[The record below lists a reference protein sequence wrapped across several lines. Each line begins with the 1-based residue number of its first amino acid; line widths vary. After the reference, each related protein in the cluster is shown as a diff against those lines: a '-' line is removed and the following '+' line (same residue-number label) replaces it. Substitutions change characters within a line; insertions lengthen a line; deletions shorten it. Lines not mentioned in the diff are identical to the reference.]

1 MSRHD
6 TGLSGAGDW
15 LVKAAQRNP
24 EGLLLLAAGAAL
36 LMRSSATFMGSDN
49 RPKRRQ
55 QGRQGGQRDGGRH
68 GQQAAQQRDGGWTD
82 GVARAAETA
91 RDYASDVTGRVTET
105 ASSYA
110 SAVGDYATEAGRS
123 VSQQSARYARQA
135 QSTVSDT
142 VGHVVQEQP
151 LALVIA
157 GLAAGAAVA
166 AAFPPTDIERRTLGQ
181 AGERLTGYAS
191 QARDQL
197 RDATYAAGERLVS
210 SVEERGLSTDSLKDV
225 ARDVAGSFK
234 EGFSGEDSE
243 KPGTGTTNAPSG
255 RPPQS
260 GKPAN
265 GKPSRPG
272 PGGA

>member
-15 LVKAAQRNP
+15 LMKAAQRNP

-36 LMRSSATFMGSDN
+36 LMRSSATFLGSDSRPN
-49 RPKRRQ
+49 RHKRRQ
-55 QGRQGGQRDGGRH
+55 QGRPGGQHVTQEHD
-68 GQQAAQQRDGGWTD
+68 AGWTD
-82 GVARAAETA
+82 GVTRAAETA

-110 SAVGDYATEAGRS
+110 SAVGDYASETGRA

-142 VGHVVQEQP
+142 VSHVVQEQP
-151 LALVIA
+151 LALVLA

-181 AGERLTGYAS
+181 AGEKLTGYAS

-225 ARDVAGSFK
+225 ARDVAGSFSD
-234 EGFSGEDSE
+234 GFSGESSD
-243 KPGTGTTNAPSG
+243 KPASSP
-255 RPPQS
+255 RPQS

-265 GKPSRPG
+265 GKPSRSG
-272 PGGA
+272 PSA